1 MFTHIEKTR
10 DTFANGRD
18 GKARRNDRRAAI
30 ARKSSFLIDGLT
42 VRLPD

>member
-1 MFTHIEKTR
+1 MFTHIEKR
-10 DTFANGRD
+10 RETFANGRY

-42 VRLPD
+42 VRFID